1 MRQQQIDFKWLE
13 ENFLTANEA
22 ATYLGISKQALLS
35 LAKRDVLPFT
45 KKGNMVLFHRMDIEL
60 RLENNKACA
69 KNTVHL
75 KHEFHKQRNGR
86 TTFHMLHFS

>member
-1 MRQQQIDFKWLE
+1 MCQQQIDFKWLE

-60 RLENNKACA
+60 RLE
-69 KNTVHL
+69 
-75 KHEFHKQRNGR
+75 KQQSLREKYR
-86 TTFHMLHFS
+86 PFET

>member
-1 MRQQQIDFKWLE
+1 MRQQKIDFKWLE

-60 RLENNKACA
+60 RLENQQSLREKYRPFE
-69 KNTVHL
+69 T
-75 KHEFHKQRNGR
+75 
-86 TTFHMLHFS
+86 

>member
-1 MRQQQIDFKWLE
+1 M
-13 ENFLTANEA
+13 TANEA

-60 RLENNKACA
+60 RLENQQSLREKYRPFE
-69 KNTVHL
+69 T
-75 KHEFHKQRNGR
+75 
-86 TTFHMLHFS
+86 

>member
-45 KKGNMVLFHRMDIEL
+45 KKGNMILFHRMDIEL
-60 RLENNKACA
+60 RLENQQSLREKYRPFE
-69 KNTVHL
+69 T
-75 KHEFHKQRNGR
+75 
-86 TTFHMLHFS
+86 

>member
-45 KKGNMVLFHRMDIEL
+45 KKGNIVLFHRMDIEL
-60 RLENNKACA
+60 RLENQQSLREKYRPFE
-69 KNTVHL
+69 T
-75 KHEFHKQRNGR
+75 
-86 TTFHMLHFS
+86 

>member
-60 RLENNKACA
+60 RLENQQSLREKYRPFETQISQTA
-69 KNTVHL
+69 K
-75 KHEFHKQRNGR
+75 R
-86 TTFHMLHFS
+86 TNYFPYVTL

>member
-45 KKGNMVLFHRMDIEL
+45 KKEYGSFPP
-60 RLENNKACA
+60 
-69 KNTVHL
+69 
-75 KHEFHKQRNGR
+75 NG
-86 TTFHMLHFS
+86 H

>member
-13 ENFLTANEA
+13 ETFLTANEA

-45 KKGNMVLFHRMDIEL
+45 KKGNMVLFHRVDIEL
-60 RLENNKACA
+60 RRENQQSLREKYRPFE
-69 KNTVHL
+69 T
-75 KHEFHKQRNGR
+75 
-86 TTFHMLHFS
+86 

>member
-45 KKGNMVLFHRMDIEL
+45 KKGNMVLFHRLDIEL
-60 RLENNKACA
+60 RLENQQSLREKYRPFE
-69 KNTVHL
+69 T
-75 KHEFHKQRNGR
+75 
-86 TTFHMLHFS
+86 

>member
-13 ENFLTANEA
+13 ENFMTANEA

-60 RLENNKACA
+60 RLENQQSLREKYRPFE
-69 KNTVHL
+69 T
-75 KHEFHKQRNGR
+75 
-86 TTFHMLHFS
+86 

>member
-45 KKGNMVLFHRMDIEL
+45 KKGNMVLFHRIDIEL
-60 RLENNKACA
+60 RLE
-69 KNTVHL
+69 
-75 KHEFHKQRNGR
+75 KQQSLREKYR
-86 TTFHMLHFS
+86 PFET

>member
-45 KKGNMVLFHRMDIEL
+45 KKEIWFFSTEWTLNFGLK
-60 RLENNKACA
+60 NNKACA

>member
-1 MRQQQIDFKWLE
+1 M
-13 ENFLTANEA
+13 TANEA

-60 RLENNKACA
+60 RLE
-69 KNTVHL
+69 
-75 KHEFHKQRNGR
+75 KQQSLREKYR
-86 TTFHMLHFS
+86 PFET

>member
-35 LAKRDVLPFT
+35 LAKREVLPFM
-45 KKGNMVLFHRMDIEL
+45 KKGNMVLFHRIDIEL
-60 RLENNKACA
+60 RLENQQSLREKYRPFE
-69 KNTVHL
+69 T
-75 KHEFHKQRNGR
+75 
-86 TTFHMLHFS
+86 

>member
-13 ENFLTANEA
+13 ENFLTANEV

-60 RLENNKACA
+60 RLE
-69 KNTVHL
+69 
-75 KHEFHKQRNGR
+75 KQQSLREKYR
-86 TTFHMLHFS
+86 PFET

>member
-35 LAKRDVLPFT
+35 LAKREVLPFT

-60 RLENNKACA
+60 RLE
-69 KNTVHL
+69 
-75 KHEFHKQRNGR
+75 KQQSLREKYR
-86 TTFHMLHFS
+86 PFET

>member
-35 LAKRDVLPFT
+35 LAKREVLPFT
-45 KKGNMVLFHRMDIEL
+45 KKGNMVLFHRIDIEL
-60 RLENNKACA
+60 RLENQQSLREKYRPFE
-69 KNTVHL
+69 T
-75 KHEFHKQRNGR
+75 
-86 TTFHMLHFS
+86 

>member
-60 RLENNKACA
+60 RL
-69 KNTVHL
+69 KNQQSLREKYRPFET
-75 KHEFHKQRNGR
+75 
-86 TTFHMLHFS
+86 

>member
-22 ATYLGISKQALLS
+22 ANYLGISKQALLS

-60 RLENNKACA
+60 RLENQQSLREKYRPFE
-69 KNTVHL
+69 T
-75 KHEFHKQRNGR
+75 
-86 TTFHMLHFS
+86 

>member
-60 RLENNKACA
+60 RLENQQILREKYRPFE
-69 KNTVHL
+69 T
-75 KHEFHKQRNGR
+75 
-86 TTFHMLHFS
+86 

>member
-60 RLENNKACA
+60 RLENQ
-69 KNTVHL
+69 
-75 KHEFHKQRNGR
+75 QRLR
-86 TTFHMLHFS
+86 EKYRPFET

>member
-60 RLENNKACA
+60 RFENQQSLREKYRPFE
-69 KNTVHL
+69 T
-75 KHEFHKQRNGR
+75 
-86 TTFHMLHFS
+86 

>member
-1 MRQQQIDFKWLE
+1 MRQQQIDFKWFE

-60 RLENNKACA
+60 RLENQQSLREKYRPFE
-69 KNTVHL
+69 T
-75 KHEFHKQRNGR
+75 
-86 TTFHMLHFS
+86 

>member
-1 MRQQQIDFKWLE
+1 MLQQQIDFKWLE

-60 RLENNKACA
+60 RLENQQSLREKYRPFE
-69 KNTVHL
+69 T
-75 KHEFHKQRNGR
+75 
-86 TTFHMLHFS
+86 